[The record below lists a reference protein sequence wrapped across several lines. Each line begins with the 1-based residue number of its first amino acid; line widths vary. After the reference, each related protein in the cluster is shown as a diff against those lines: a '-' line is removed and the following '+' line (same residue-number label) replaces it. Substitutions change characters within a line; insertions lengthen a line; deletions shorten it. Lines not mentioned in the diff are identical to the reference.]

1 MFNKDAS
8 PMDNVPAAISTFSTK
23 DFGHSSDSGSSGLGP
38 TPRARFASWKKPFFR
53 LQDAPRS
60 TPWKPFTFKA
70 GFLVPLLFITCGF
83 VVALE
88 VLNRISDQNGGIL
101 FANNL
106 DSYLVW
112 QTFLYRY
119 LPTIIAVT
127 YGMVLAI
134 LDLDVKRLEPYY
146 QLSNPEGASG
156 KDSIM
161 LNYPFEF
168 LGYVPIV
175 SFRHR

>member
-1 MFNKDAS
+1 M
-8 PMDNVPAAISTFSTK
+8 
-23 DFGHSSDSGSSGLGP
+23 
-38 TPRARFASWKKPFFR
+38 
-53 LQDAPRS
+53 
-60 TPWKPFTFKA
+60 
-70 GFLVPLLFITCGF
+70 LLITCGF

-88 VLNRISDQNGGIL
+88 VLSQISDRDGGIL

-106 DSYLVW
+106 DSYAVW

-127 YGMVLAI
+127 YGMIWAI
-134 LDLDVKRLEPYY
+134 LDLDIKRLEPYF
-146 QLSNPEGASG
+146 QLSHPEGVSG

-168 LGYVPIV
+168 LGYVPIA
-175 SFRHR
+175 SFRRR